1 MEEIIQT
8 QEMADFLNKYDQKDW
23 PELLAKLSELGL
35 AFVKSLNPNKDN
47 IDVNDIYQAFEK
59 LGNNLAESNNSINN
73 MNINQNQEI
82 NNNEENPE
90 NSQQENFEN
99 RKIESSENIPP
110 SENINNNLPP
120 NENNVPPNE
129 DQNIPP
135 NEDQNI
141 PPNED
146 QNIPPNEENSNNLR
160 PSDNNI
166 NLPPSDNNNLN
177 NNLNNLSNSNNNYNP
192 PQKNYLHYQ
201 PSSTMRTDDITNN
214 ALAGSMNKSHND
226 LDNKYSPY
234 KYSSN
239 LNTNQPLVG
248 SSSSYKYK
256 PYLNNNYDFKSSSP
270 NYTYTSSCRRYFCP
284 CCCCYHY
291 CYDPCDPCSNLNYNY
306 KTFNF
311 ENKGNDFR
319 SNVSINNYNY
329 SSNLNKYRDPCGDCG
344 F

>member
-35 AFVKSLNPNKDN
+35 GFVKSLNPNKEN
-47 IDVNDIYQAFEK
+47 IDVNDIYAAFEK

-73 MNINQNQEI
+73 MNINQNQET

-110 SENINNNLPP
+110 SDNNNINLPP

-129 DQNIPP
+129 DNNVPP
-135 NEDQNI
+135 NE
-141 PPNED
+141 E
-146 QNIPPNEENSNNLR
+146 QNIPPNEENSNNLQ
-160 PSDNNI
+160 PSNNNI

-177 NNLNNLSNSNNNYNP
+177 NNLNNLSNSNNNYIP
-192 PQKNYLHYQ
+192 PQKNYNQYQ

-214 ALAGSMNKSHND
+214 ALAGSMNKSQND
-226 LDNKYSPY
+226 LDNKYSPN
-234 KYSSN
+234 KYSN
-239 LNTNQPLVG
+239 LNTYQPLVG
-248 SSSSYKYK
+248 SSSYKYK
-256 PYLNNNYDFKSSSP
+256 SYLDNNFDLKSSSP
-270 NYTYTSSCRRYFCP
+270 NYTYSSSCRTYFCP

-291 CYDPCDPCSNLNYNY
+291 CYDPCDTYDPCSNLNYNY
-306 KTFNF
+306 KSLNF

-319 SNVSINNYNY
+319 TNVLFNNNSNYNSY
-329 SSNLNKYRDPCGDCG
+329 SNRYRDPCGNCG
-344 F
+344 V